1 MTEATVHIEPT
12 VLCRVGRSR
21 GTLEMVTVDADDGRA
36 LLVFRSEEE
45 AERYRE
51 HTGSY
56 PESEGFKPIRVD
68 HKDLANIIE
77 MHGCT
82 HVDMPEPW
90 TGEGGVDRFE
100 ADVFVGMLEESLRA

>member
-12 VLCRVGRSR
+12 LLCRVGRSR
-21 GTLEMVTVDADDGRA
+21 GTLETVTANTEEGRA
-36 LLVFRSEEE
+36 LVVFRSEEE

-56 PESEGFKPIRVD
+56 PEAEGFKPVCVD
-68 HKDLANIIE
+68 HKDLANILE

-82 HVDMPEPW
+82 HVAMPEPW
-90 TGEGGVDRFE
+90 TGENGVDFFE
-100 ADVFVGMLEESLRA
+100 ASVFVGMLEESLRA